1 MSVIEFDNQRFD
13 DLYQKYAGMIFRTAY
28 NFLLNKDD
36 AEDIVQEVFIKYFIS
51 NKSFKDNNHEK
62 AWILTV
68 TANLSKNVLRSK
80 SRQNLE
86 LDDTMKIVD
95 NTFEKAITEHSDLER
110 AMKKLTA
117 DQRLVIYL
125 FYYEQI
131 PIKNIAKIMKSNE
144 NTVKSHLLRAKSKM
158 KIYLEKEQ
166 YFMNYTEYNNQLK
179 LPDDLYKK
187 TLAGV
192 QSEISKHNQMQ
203 REKKFAYLSFAA
215 CFMIL
220 VTSISSVK
228 YFNNHSSDT
237 FETTHNSSTNNKSFS
252 TDNRTIKIKIED
264 TKYPQKIIMDNKIYS
279 QYYFGDAK
287 ADKNNHI
294 ELKQSEIG
302 DFVCTLDYFNLTN
315 DLSNYVPMPVEE
327 AKNNKFYNALVY
339 KYAKSDNLIIVQT
352 NNEYYIFY
360 LNGLTTDY
368 TIEDLLNLY
377 TAKGDNEIIGIEIWQ
392 DEFYDYTIELPEGEN
407 ITDRDIRPL
416 LIGTITDKEVMTSI
430 VNTIKECNENKMDD
444 IDSYS
449 SDDDKGLES
458 EKSLMSD
465 DGEYKLRLLFAD
477 GQALNLDKN
486 ALDITLTKDY
496 FYFDI
501 CHKGNPIYYKI
512 ESSKY
517 NRIVAF
523 IASALS

>member
-1 MSVIEFDNQRFD
+1 
-13 DLYQKYAGMIFRTAY
+13 
-28 NFLLNKDD
+28 
-36 AEDIVQEVFIKYFIS
+36 
-51 NKSFKDNNHEK
+51 
-62 AWILTV
+62 
-68 TANLSKNVLRSK
+68 
-80 SRQNLE
+80 
-86 LDDTMKIVD
+86 
-95 NTFEKAITEHSDLER
+95 
-110 AMKKLTA
+110 
-117 DQRLVIYL
+117 
-125 FYYEQI
+125 
-131 PIKNIAKIMKSNE
+131 
-144 NTVKSHLLRAKSKM
+144 
-158 KIYLEKEQ
+158 
-166 YFMNYTEYNNQLK
+166 MNYTEYNNQLK

-192 QSEISKHNQMQ
+192 QSEIAKHNQMQ
-203 REKKFAYLSFAA
+203 RKKKFAYLSFAA

-237 FETTHNSSTNNKSFS
+237 FETTHNSSTNNKGFS
-252 TDNRTIKIKIED
+252 ADNRTIKIKIED
-264 TKYPQKIIMDNKIYS
+264 TKFPQKIVIGNKIYS

-287 ADKNNHI
+287 ADKNHNI

-302 DFVCTLDYFNLTN
+302 DFVCKLDYYNLTN
-315 DLSNYVPMPVEE
+315 DLSKYVPMPVEE
-327 AKNNKFYNALVY
+327 AKNNKFYKALVY

-360 LNGLTTDY
+360 LDGLTTDY
-368 TIEDLLNLY
+368 TIEDLFNLY
-377 TAKGDNEIIGIEIWQ
+377 TAKGNNEIIGIEIWQ
-392 DEFYDYTIELPEGEN
+392 DEFYDYTIELPEGKN
-407 ITDRDIRPL
+407 ITDRGIRPL
-416 LIGTITDKEVMTSI
+416 LIGTITDKETISSI

-444 IDSYS
+444 INSYS

-465 DGEYKLRLLFAD
+465 NGEYKLRLLFAD
-477 GQALNLDKN
+477 GQKLNLDKN
-486 ALDITLTKDY
+486 SLDITLTKDY